1 MTIITTYGLSGRLSI
16 RLNELHDFVIETKIE
31 AFRAGQRTNENSGS
45 LKSAGGGMRSRAT
58 PPMRALRT
66 RSACM
71 SPSNIHQHIV
81 HLHSFS
87 RTPLAR
93 CCEKRNLTKT
103 KQEDERKGQ
112 TNINDQINK
121 AGASSASSTITS
133 SAGSLKSSSGDERET
148 FEVAS

>member
-45 LKSAGGGMRSRAT
+45 LKSAGGGMRSRVT

-66 RSACM
+66 RSACRRRTYI
-71 SPSNIHQHIV
+71 NI